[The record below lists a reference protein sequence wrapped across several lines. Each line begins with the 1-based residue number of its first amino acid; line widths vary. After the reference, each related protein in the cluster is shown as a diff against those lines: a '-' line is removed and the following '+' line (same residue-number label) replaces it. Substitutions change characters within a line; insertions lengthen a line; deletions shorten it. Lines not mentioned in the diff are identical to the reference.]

1 MMVVPSPE
9 IHAMRIPSSVL
20 LLMLLALVLPAQTKP
35 PLEADLAYKIRTGNS
50 FSLDIDASVDSGYG
64 RWDATM
70 SIEVRCAKIDKEGS
84 ATISMTVQR
93 YREASKS
100 GGDIISFDTMKEGGR
115 GEDEELAKVRGIVGK
130 VIASSYIEKDGR
142 IHRLIWSEDGQTM
155 WKEGGGSHFEL
166 LRDALQRSLTRLP
179 GKVTAVGTTW
189 NEERNP
195 IGDQMPLTLKLTHK
209 LAAFDASNG
218 RATIELASAPEAGVS
233 PMSIQS
239 ITTKSF
245 SEKVIFDCA
254 EGRLLSSDLSGAFK
268 AVFGEGDLKS
278 EAHYDYFVK
287 IRVR

>member
-1 MMVVPSPE
+1 
-9 IHAMRIPSSVL
+9 MRMPSSIL
-20 LLMLLALVLPAQTKP
+20 LLAFLALLLPAQPKAAI
-35 PLEADLAYKIRTGNS
+35 EADLSYKVRTGNS
-50 FSLDIDASVDSGYG
+50 FTLDIDASVDSGYG

-70 SIEVRCAKIDKEGS
+70 SIEVRCAKIDKEGT

-93 YREASKS
+93 YRESSKS
-100 GGDIISFDTMKEGGR
+100 GGDIINFDTMKDGSK

-142 IHRLIWSEDGQTM
+142 VHRLIWSEDGQTM
-155 WKEGGGSHFEL
+155 WKAGGGSHFEL
-166 LRDALQRSLTRLP
+166 LRDAVQRSLTRLP

-195 IGDQMPLTLKLTHK
+195 IGDQMPLSLKMTHK

-218 RATIELASAPEAGVS
+218 RATIEFASAPEAGVS
-233 PMSIQS
+233 PMSLDS
-239 ITTKSF
+239 MTTKSF

-268 AVFGEGDLKS
+268 AVFGQGDLQS